1 MNVDI
6 NGSIKKLKS
15 ICVGQDNKIVKIYD
29 DLSFGQ
35 DSDGNWGYIIPG
47 SDTVTPFG
55 SGGGNTSQV
64 YIDRV
69 ELVDDGSNLL
79 VECDS
84 IVGDYKSWAVN
95 FPQPESNMFYMFHFA
110 VHCQKESTI
119 TFYVR
124 GYNGMDLRLFIDNE
138 GTPYYS
144 GGTLLSLNGYDASI
158 NIPTTSKI
166 TNPIITSASCSISA
180 GTHLVNISYKLSAG
194 YNNINDTQGMPKI
207 CFAPIVSI

>member
-15 ICVGQDNKIVKIYD
+15 ICVGQDNKVVKIYD

-79 VECDS
+79 VECDP
-84 IVGDYKSWAVN
+84 IIGDYKSWAVN
-95 FPQPESNMFYMFHFA
+95 FAKPVSNLEYMFHFA
-110 VHCQKESTI
+110 VNCQKDSTI
-119 TFYVR
+119 NFYVL
-124 GYNGMDLRLFIDNE
+124 GYNGMYFRLLIDNNE
-138 GTPYYS
+138 TSYIS
-144 GGTLLSLNGYDASI
+144 
-158 NIPTTSKI
+158 IPTTIKFD
-166 TNPIITSASCSISA
+166 NPTIMSANGSISS
-180 GTHLVNISYKLSAG
+180 GTHLVDISYKLAAAH
-194 YNNINDTQGMPKI
+194 NNINNTQGMPKI